1 MKLLLSLA
9 VLVGTL
15 GVLYS
20 APEDQPT
27 GISEDTLKRE
37 SAQRNLHESLFYV
50 YDVLYLRWLRVHFY
64 QQSLS
69 QCLIYSKYSGIQ
81 SFIL

>member
-9 VLVGTL
+9 VLAVML

-20 APEDQPT
+20 APDDQPT

-37 SAQRNLHESLFYV
+37 LAQSLNLYLFYIF
-50 YDVLYLRWLRVHFY
+50 DALD
-64 QQSLS
+64 
-69 QCLIYSKYSGIQ
+69 
-81 SFIL
+81 

>member
-1 MKLLLSLA
+1 MKLLLGVV
-9 VLVGTL
+9 VLVATL

-37 SAQRNLHESLFYV
+37 SKRKLKRHNL
-50 YDVLYLRWLRVHFY
+50 
-64 QQSLS
+64 
-69 QCLIYSKYSGIQ
+69 SKNVKHVINEPC
-81 SFIL
+81 